1 MCLMTLFKVKKLEY
15 FFSHVEYLI
24 KVKQT
29 QFYPKIP
36 WLKEWKKDKK
46 TVYYRENFIIGKK

>member
-15 FFSHVEYLI
+15 FFSYVEYLI

-36 WLKEWKKDKK
+36 WLKGWKKDKK
-46 TVYYRENFIIGKK
+46 QYIIGKILL